1 MDRLEE
7 ILAANKAFV
16 AHGKH
21 DYTEED
27 IAASKLPKKKMAIFT
42 CMDTRLTEI
51 LEPAMGIQRGDAK
64 IIRTIGNY
72 LTGEFDAVIRSLMVA
87 IYELGVEEIFVV
99 GHYECGMAK
108 TTADSLA
115 AAMRAHGVS
124 ECAIA
129 KIHGEL
135 EVWAN
140 AFRDPVENVKDAVA
154 KITSN
159 PYNSEEHQSTRPD
172 DPSSDRE
179 ARCHS
184 GCIRQ
189 SQFEDDGRLT
199 ILFHKVYRHKKGG
212 RKSVLL
218 FVRALSLANPFSKK
232 ESGLRFFTEMMVLR
246 FFHEQCYDEKAEFK
260 CYDDDVERGHV
271 TEGRRQ
277 EAHERAGEK
286 REEIT

>member
-21 DYTEED
+21 DYIEED

-64 IIRTIGNY
+64 IIRTVGNY

-124 ECAIA
+124 EGAIA

-135 EVWAN
+135 ETWAN
-140 AFRDPVENVKDAVA
+140 AFRDPIENVKDAVA
-154 KITSN
+154 KIGGN
-159 PYNSEEHQSTRPD
+159 PYIPKNVKVHGLMIHPRTGKLDVIQMAADKPVSG
-172 DPSSDRE
+172 E
-179 ARCHS
+179 AA
-184 GCIRQ
+184 G
-189 SQFEDDGRLT
+189 T
-199 ILFHKVYRHKKGG
+199 IF
-212 RKSVLL
+212 
-218 FVRALSLANPFSKK
+218 
-232 ESGLRFFTEMMVLR
+232 
-246 FFHEQCYDEKAEFK
+246 KAA
-260 CYDDDVERGHV
+260 V
-271 TEGRRQ
+271 
-277 EAHERAGEK
+277 A
-286 REEIT
+286 